1 MPDKAWKAF
10 ERRIAK
16 SLDTHRTPLS
26 GGASRHTRSDTLHPD
41 LYVECKQR
49 KSSYAFSQ
57 YAATRIHAR
66 EEKKV
71 PVLALHVSGSPTT
84 LAIIDW
90 DFFLKLW
97 GCLIEV
103 AVEHGW
109 PEGDHFIES
118 CKIDTERKGVTHD

>member
-16 SLDTHRTPLS
+16 SLGTVRTPLS

-41 LYVECKQR
+41 LYVECKTR
-49 KSSYAFSQ
+49 KHSLVHTLFLLACKQ
-57 YAATRIHAR
+57 AKVERKIPVMAMHVTRSH
-66 EEKKV
+66 
-71 PVLALHVSGSPTT
+71 TT

-97 GCLIEV
+97 RAYPAPL
-103 AVEHGW
+103 
-109 PEGDHFIES
+109 D
-118 CKIDTERKGVTHD
+118 D

>member
-16 SLDTHRTPLS
+16 SLGTVRTPLS

-41 LYVECKQR
+41 LYVECRQR
-49 KSSYAFSQ
+49 KHSAVCNWFYQ
-57 YAATRIHAR
+57 YRRRA
-66 EEKKV
+66 EQEKKV
-71 PVLALHVSGSPTT
+71 PVMALHQANSRYT

-97 GCLIEV
+97 NMANDWV
-103 AVEHGW
+103 SEH
-109 PEGDHFIES
+109 EGTAPLRELWGKD
-118 CKIDTERKGVTHD
+118 